1 MSEPVGELV
10 DGFTRLRLDFG
21 YDGTDF
27 FGWSKQTDLRTIQG
41 EFIKALTLIFGDDD
55 NGFGLRVAGRTD
67 AGVHAVG
74 CVLHMDL
81 SDAQLKR
88 LGRNDSMDDIA
99 YKLNGVLPSDIRVN
113 RVSVA
118 PAGFDAR
125 FSAINR
131 RYRYRLADQLAAKNP
146 LESRYTL
153 ETWGKLDTD
162 AMNEAGQVLIG
173 LHDFASFCKPREG
186 STTIRELQE
195 ITVKRVPNGVV
206 EIEIQADA
214 FCHNMVRSIVGALI
228 GVGQGKADAAKIKE
242 LLEKTNREGSFKVV
256 SPHGLQLMA
265 IGYPADELL
274 AVQAREARNLRT
286 LDDFQ
291 GDN

>member
-1 MSEPVGELV
+1 MSGPVDELV

-27 FGWSKQTDLRTIQG
+27 YGWSKQPELRTIQG
-41 EFIKALTLIFGDDD
+41 EFIKAFALIFGEDD
-55 NGFGLRVAGRTD
+55 NDFGFRVAGRTD

-74 CVLHMDL
+74 CVLHCDL
-81 SDAQLKR
+81 TDAQLKR
-88 LGRNDSMDDIA
+88 LGRNDSMEDIA
-99 YKLNGVLPSDIRVN
+99 YKLNGLLPLDIRVN
-113 RVSVA
+113 KVSVP

-146 LESRYTL
+146 LESRFTL
-153 ETWGKLDTD
+153 ETYGKLDVD
-162 AMNEAGQVLIG
+162 AMNAAGKVLLG

-186 STTIRELQE
+186 ATTIRELQE
-195 ITVKRVPNGVV
+195 ILVHRVPNGVV

-228 GVGQGKADAAKIKE
+228 GVGQGKADAAKIKV

-256 SPHGLQLMA
+256 APHGLQLMA

-274 AVQAREARNLRT
+274 AKQAQEARNFRT
-286 LDDFQ
+286 LEDAQ

>member
-1 MSEPVGELV
+1 MSEPVDELV

-27 FGWSKQTDLRTIQG
+27 YGWSKQPDLRTIQG
-41 EFIKALTLIFGDDD
+41 EYIKALTLIFGDDD

-81 SDAQLKR
+81 SDARMKR
-88 LGRNDSMDDIA
+88 LGRNDSMEDIA
-99 YKLNGVLPSDIRVN
+99 YKLNNLLPIDIRVN
-113 RVSVA
+113 KVSIA

-131 RYRYRLADQLAAKNP
+131 RYRYRLADQSAEKNP
-146 LESRYTL
+146 LESRFTL
-153 ETWGKLDTD
+153 ETYGHLDVA
-162 AMNEAGQVLIG
+162 AMNESGQVLLG

-195 ITVKRVPNGVV
+195 ITVKRVANGVV

-256 SPHGLQLMA
+256 APHGLQLMA

-274 AVQAREARNLRT
+274 ASQAREARNLRS
-286 LDDFQ
+286 LDD
-291 GDN
+291 N

>member
-1 MSEPVGELV
+1 MSEPVDLTV

-27 FGWSKQTDLRTIQG
+27 YGWSKQPDLRTIQG
-41 EFIKALTLIFGDDD
+41 EFIKAFTLIFGEDE

-74 CVLHMDL
+74 CVLHADL
-81 SDAQLKR
+81 SDVQLKR
-88 LGRNDSMDDIA
+88 LGRNDSMEDIA
-99 YKLNGVLPSDIRVN
+99 YKLNGLLPLDIRVN
-113 RVSVA
+113 KVA
-118 PAGFDAR
+118 IAPVGFDAR

-131 RYRYRLADQLAAKNP
+131 RYRYRLADQLAENNP
-146 LESRYTL
+146 LESRFTL
-153 ETWGKLDTD
+153 ETFGKLDVD
-162 AMNEAGQVLIG
+162 AMNAAGQVLLG

-186 STTIRELQE
+186 ATTIRDLQE
-195 ITVKRVPNGVV
+195 IKVQRVANGVV

-228 GVGQGKADAAKIKE
+228 GVGQGKADADKVRE

-256 SPHGLQLMA
+256 APHGLQLMA

-274 AVQAREARNLRT
+274 AAKANEARNLRT
-286 LDDFQ
+286 LEE
-291 GDN
+291 N

>member
-1 MSEPVGELV
+1 MSEPVDELV

-27 FGWSKQTDLRTIQG
+27 YGWSKQPELRTIQG
-41 EFIKALTLIFGDDD
+41 EFIKAFTLIFGEDD
-55 NGFGLRVAGRTD
+55 NDFGLRVAGRTD

-74 CVLHMDL
+74 CVLHADL
-81 SDAQLKR
+81 TDAQLKR
-88 LGRNDSMDDIA
+88 LGRNDSMEDIA
-99 YKLNGVLPSDIRVN
+99 YKLNGLLPIDIRVN
-113 RVSVA
+113 KVSIA
-118 PAGFDAR
+118 PTGFDAR

-131 RYRYRLADQLAAKNP
+131 RYRYRLADQLAEKNP
-146 LESRYTL
+146 LESRFTL
-153 ETWGKLDTD
+153 ETYGRLDID
-162 AMNEAGQVLIG
+162 AMNAAGQVLLG

-186 STTIRELQE
+186 ATTIRELQE
-195 ITVKRVPNGVV
+195 ISVKRVPNGVV

-256 SPHGLQLMA
+256 APHGLQLMA

-274 AVQAREARNLRT
+274 AQQAKEARNFRT
-286 LDDFQ
+286 LDEAQ

>member
-1 MSEPVGELV
+1 MSEPVDELV
-10 DGFTRLRLDFG
+10 DGFTRLRIDFG

-27 FGWSKQTDLRTIQG
+27 FGWSKQPELRTIQG
-41 EFIKALTLIFGDDD
+41 EFIKAFTLIFGEDEND
-55 NGFGLRVAGRTD
+55 FGLRVAGRTD

-74 CVLHMDL
+74 CVLHADL
-81 SDAQLKR
+81 SEAQLKR
-88 LGRNDSMDDIA
+88 LGRNDSMEDIA
-99 YKLNGVLPSDIRVN
+99 YKLNGLLPLDIRIN
-113 RVSVA
+113 KVSIA
-118 PAGFDAR
+118 PEGFDAR

-146 LESRYTL
+146 LESRFTL
-153 ETWGKLDTD
+153 ETYGKLDTN
-162 AMNEAGQVLIG
+162 AMNEAGQVLLG

-186 STTIRELQE
+186 ATTIRELQE
-195 ITVKRVPNGVV
+195 ITVKRVANGVV

-228 GVGQGKADAAKIKE
+228 GVGQGKADATKIKE

-256 SPHGLQLMA
+256 SPHGLQLLA

-274 AVQAREARNLRT
+274 AHQAREARNIRT
-286 LDDFQ
+286 LDAD
-291 GDN
+291 

>member
-1 MSEPVGELV
+1 MSEPVDELV

-27 FGWSKQTDLRTIQG
+27 YGWSKQTDLRTIQG
-41 EFIKALTLIFGDDD
+41 EFLKALTLIFGEDD

-74 CVLHMDL
+74 QVLHMDI
-81 SDAQLKR
+81 SDAQMKR
-88 LGRNDSMDDIA
+88 LGRNDSMADIA
-99 YKLNGVLPSDIRVN
+99 YKLNGLLPLDIRIN
-113 RVSVA
+113 TVSVA

-131 RYRYRLADQLAAKNP
+131 RYRYRLADQSAAKNP
-146 LESRYTL
+146 LESRFTL
-153 ETWGKLDTD
+153 ETFGNLDTN
-162 AMNEAGQVLIG
+162 AMNEAGRVLIG

-195 ITVKRVPNGVV
+195 IVVNRVANGVV
-206 EIEIQADA
+206 EIEVQADA

-274 AVQAREARNLRT
+274 ATQAKEARNLRT
-286 LDDFQ
+286 LE
-291 GDN
+291 DN

>member
-1 MSEPVGELV
+1 MSEPVDELV

-27 FGWSKQTDLRTIQG
+27 HGWSKQTDLRTIQG
-41 EFIKALTLIFGDDD
+41 EFIKALTLIFGEDE

-81 SDAQLKR
+81 SEAQMKR
-88 LGRNDSMDDIA
+88 LGRNDSMEDIA
-99 YKLNGVLPSDIRVN
+99 YKLNGLLPADIRVN
-113 RVSVA
+113 KVSVA

-131 RYRYRLADQLAAKNP
+131 RYRYRIADQLAEKNP
-146 LESRYTL
+146 LESRFTL
-153 ETWGKLDTD
+153 EAWGKFDVE
-162 AMNEAGQVLIG
+162 AMNQAGQVLIG

-256 SPHGLQLMA
+256 APHGLQLMA

-274 AVQAREARNLRT
+274 AQQAKEARNFRT

-291 GDN
+291 SDN

>member
-1 MSEPVGELV
+1 MSEPVDELV

-27 FGWSKQTDLRTIQG
+27 YGWSKQPELRTIQG
-41 EFIKALTLIFGDDD
+41 EFIKAFSLIFGEAENDF
-55 NGFGLRVAGRTD
+55 GFRVAGRTD

-74 CVLHMDL
+74 CVLHCDL
-81 SDAQLKR
+81 NDAQLKR
-88 LGRNDSMDDIA
+88 LGRNDSMEDIA
-99 YKLNGVLPSDIRVN
+99 YKLNGLLPLDIRVN
-113 RVSVA
+113 KVSVA

-131 RYRYRLADQLAAKNP
+131 RYRYRLADQLAEKNP
-146 LESRYTL
+146 LESRFTL
-153 ETWGKLDTD
+153 ETYGKLDID
-162 AMNEAGQVLIG
+162 AMNQAGQVLLG

-195 ITVKRVPNGVV
+195 ITVKRVPNGVI

-256 SPHGLQLMA
+256 APHGLQLMA
-265 IGYPADELL
+265 IGYPADDLL
-274 AVQAREARNLRT
+274 AKQAREARNFRT
-286 LDDFQ
+286 LDDAQ
-291 GDN
+291 EAN

>member
-1 MSEPVGELV
+1 MSEPVDELV

-27 FGWSKQTDLRTIQG
+27 YGWSKQTDLRTIQG
-41 EFIKALTLIFGDDD
+41 EFLKALTLIFGDDE

-74 CVLHMDL
+74 QVLHMDL
-81 SDAQLKR
+81 SADQLKR
-88 LGRNDSMDDIA
+88 LGRNDSMEDIA
-99 YKLNGVLPSDIRVN
+99 YKLNGLLPLDIRIN
-113 RVSVA
+113 KASLA

-131 RYRYRLADQLAAKNP
+131 RYRYRLADRSAAKNP
-146 LESRYTL
+146 LESRFTL
-153 ETWGKLDTD
+153 ETYGNLDIN
-162 AMNEAGQVLIG
+162 AMNQACKVLLG

-186 STTIRELQE
+186 ATTIRELQE
-195 ITVKRVPNGVV
+195 ILVNRVSNGVI

-274 AVQAREARNLRT
+274 AHQAREARNFRT
-286 LDDFQ
+286 LDETL